1 MAEPSPSPIQP
12 PSPSPTS
19 PSFTLTSHETA
30 LALLPPTPLHPRLD
44 RLRALYDAAY
54 PKWPPHLNLVYPFVR
69 PDRLP
74 EAADLVGAA
83 LASSSSFSSS
93 SSVEGGV
100 EVCLGQVGVFER
112 KRGEASTVFLEDADE
127 TRRERVRGLRETVLA
142 ALGGS
147 GATGR
152 PYRMHLTMA
161 QSEDV
166 DGAAHKFLVEKIGLL
181 PPVEWQAAELAVLV
195 RERDGRGGSVMRLW
209 GRIGLRDGTVE
220 RLGRLAPFYKDVGVL
235 KEVDDGEDEDVE
247 GMAEKD
253 QLQTSPL
260 YCAGEEPERWTPFM
274 PSKLVVASYNVLAEF
289 EWPPSRARYP
299 LVVKNILAENAHA
312 DVLVLQEVTDGFL
325 SYLLSDKR
333 IREAYPFCTHG
344 PPHEDGIE
352 PLPSYL
358 NIVMLSATPL
368 DWEYVSLHRK
378 HKGALVAKIKHA
390 GRSDGDKFLPVVL
403 AAVHLSHGLADG
415 AVVAKK
421 TDIKRVIG
429 YLSENYPGHPWIL
442 AGDFNV
448 TTSSVSINTALKN
461 KAISDL
467 SVSHLANLDS
477 LFDEAKL
484 VDAWKTSTEHDA
496 DDSEVEGEQ
505 GATWD
510 PTANG
515 MAAAMA
521 AGGGNTR
528 PQRYDRILVRGE
540 GFLKITDFNM
550 FGFLTEQ
557 GDDSKMFASDHWGVR
572 CSLDMGDVGADDH
585 EPSEKVANLIVPVHL
600 EKAPE
605 HLAQAGSV
613 EASLRELGVI
623 PSADE
628 VVKRK
633 KALDLLKSVILDA
646 PSTDAAG
653 ARSQPAVVIVPVGS
667 YALDVWTST
676 SDIDVLCIGPFSTNT
691 FFALAT
697 QRLRKAAAQ
706 GIRILRRVRAN
717 TGTMLEIEVDG
728 IKIDLQYCPAT
739 LIAEGWPDVL
749 HTPAIDPVWSL
760 SIPTLSKLKALR
772 DTDYL
777 ARSLPDPTTFRL
789 AHRAI
794 KIWAKSRGIYAARFG
809 FLSGIQI
816 SILLARVHKLLTRTT
831 TTTTPTNGSPTPE
844 TLLTTFFTHYAT
856 FDWARQLAFDPFFH
870 RHTLP
875 YTRTAREP
883 LAVLGYFA
891 PARNTALAASVPSA
905 KTLAAEFR
913 RAADVLRGEGGV
925 LGWAGF
931 LGGGVG
937 GAGAKGDFLAAHRSY
952 VKLDVQYWGMSLAR
966 GAQFL
971 GWLESRCVMLLVDLH
986 RRAPGLFVRMWPAR
1000 FVEVNELG
1008 KGEEEEG
1015 EDRDFR
1021 GCYLIGLDKG
1031 SPDMS
1036 KEDLKVALG
1045 ALQTVLGRFEAQM
1058 RGDERYFDAK
1068 SCWLS
1073 AAVVNKGE
1081 LGELELDSR
1090 EWGEYTPGEEE
1101 LDEDEEE
1108 EEVEATSG
1116 QDSEHDEFA
1125 KKEKKKKG
1133 QAARKQIA
1141 TVDLRTDKTKKFR
1154 PAADAINRIRWD
1166 PQLDSSDFVVG
1177 YEDRFIGPQEKE
1189 LDAWKGEQTDEEFI
1203 PQHRIL
1209 YFKRKSDGKL
1219 VWDRRTRWDELFG
1232 NGA

>member
-1 MAEPSPSPIQP
+1 MAEPSPSPPSPP
-12 PSPSPTS
+12 PSQTS
-19 PSFTLTSHETA
+19 TFSLTSHETA
-30 LALLPPTPLHPRLD
+30 LALLPPHPLHPCLD

-54 PKWPPHLNLVYPFVR
+54 PKWPPHLNQVYPF
-69 PDRLP
+69 
-74 EAADLVGAA
+74 
-83 LASSSSFSSS
+83 
-93 SSVEGGV
+93 
-100 EVCLGQVGVFER
+100 
-112 KRGEASTVFLEDADE
+112 DADE
-127 TRRERVRGLRETVLA
+127 TRRERVKGLREIVLA

-152 PYRMHLTMA
+152 SYRMHLTMA

-166 DGAAHKFLVEKIGLL
+166 DCAAHRFLVGKIGLL

-209 GRIGLRDGTVE
+209 GRISLKDGKVE

-235 KEVDDGEDEDVE
+235 KEAGDGEADEVE

-289 EWPPSRARYP
+289 EWPPSEARYP
-299 LVVKNILAENAHA
+299 LVVNNILAENAHA

-325 SYLLSDKR
+325 SYLLSDKW

-358 NIVMLSATPL
+358 NIVITRAPWSPRSNMPAGPTAT
-368 DWEYVSLHRK
+368 SSFR
-378 HKGALVAKIKHA
+378 
-390 GRSDGDKFLPVVL
+390 VVV
-403 AAVHLSHGLADG
+403 AAVHLSHGLGRWSGGGQKDRHQ
-415 AVVAKK
+415 
-421 TDIKRVIG
+421 TG
-429 YLSENYPGHPWIL
+429 YRLPLRELPW
-442 AGDFNV
+442 APMEFWRA
-448 TTSSVSINTALKN
+448 TSTSRRRPSSINTALKN

-467 SVSHLANLDS
+467 SLSHLANLDG

-484 VDAWKTSTEHDA
+484 VDAWKTSTENDA

-540 GFLKITDFNM
+540 GFLKITNFNM

-572 CSLDMGDVGADDH
+572 CSLDMGDIGAEDH

-605 HLAQAGSV
+605 HLAGSGSV

-628 VVKRK
+628 VVNRK

-646 PSTDAAG
+646 PSTDAAA
-653 ARSQPAVVIVPVGS
+653 ARSQPAVIIVPVAPTPSSPWQPSASARPPPRASGS
-667 YALDVWTST
+667 SAGSA
-676 SDIDVLCIGPFSTNT
+676 P
-691 FFALAT
+691 
-697 QRLRKAAAQ
+697 
-706 GIRILRRVRAN
+706 
-717 TGTMLEIEVDG
+717 
-728 IKIDLQYCPAT
+728 
-739 LIAEGWPDVL
+739 
-749 HTPAIDPVWSL
+749 TPAPCSRSRSTASSPW
-760 SIPTLSKLKALR
+760 R

-777 ARSLPDPTTFRL
+777 ARSLPDPPTFRL

-794 KIWAKSRGIYAARFG
+794 KTWAKSRGIYAARFG

-831 TTTTPTNGSPTPE
+831 TTTPTRTTPPTPE

-856 FDWARQLAFDPFFH
+856 FDWAHQLAFDPFFH
-870 RHTLP
+870 RHALP
-875 YTRTAREP
+875 YTRTPREP

-891 PARNTALAASVPSA
+891 PARNTALAASVPST

-913 RAADVLRGEGGV
+913 RAADVLRGENGA

-931 LGGGVG
+931 LGGGS
-937 GAGAKGDFLAAHRSY
+937 GAKDDFLAAHRSY
-952 VKLDVQYWGMSLAR
+952 VKLDVQYWGDVA
-966 GAQFL
+966 GA
-971 GWLESRCVMLLVDLH
+971 GGAVSGGGLESRCVMLLVGSGIA
-986 RRAPGLFVRMWPAR
+986 RASRAVCASVAQPG
-1000 FVEVNELG
+1000 FVEVDELG

-1015 EDRDFR
+1015 EGEGEGEDRDF
-1021 GCYLIGLDKG
+1021 
-1031 SPDMS
+1031 
-1036 KEDLKVALG
+1036 
-1045 ALQTVLGRFEAQM
+1045 
-1058 RGDERYFDAK
+1058 
-1068 SCWLS
+1068 
-1073 AAVVNKGE
+1073 
-1081 LGELELDSR
+1081 
-1090 EWGEYTPGEEE
+1090 
-1101 LDEDEEE
+1101 
-1108 EEVEATSG
+1108 
-1116 QDSEHDEFA
+1116 
-1125 KKEKKKKG
+1125 
-1133 QAARKQIA
+1133 
-1141 TVDLRTDKTKKFR
+1141 
-1154 PAADAINRIRWD
+1154 
-1166 PQLDSSDFVVG
+1166 
-1177 YEDRFIGPQEKE
+1177 
-1189 LDAWKGEQTDEEFI
+1189 
-1203 PQHRIL
+1203 
-1209 YFKRKSDGKL
+1209 
-1219 VWDRRTRWDELFG
+1219 
-1232 NGA
+1232 

>member
-1 MAEPSPSPIQP
+1 MAEPSPT
-12 PSPSPTS
+12 PTS
-19 PSFTLTSHETA
+19 PQQPQPQPQPPSFTLTSHDTA
-30 LALLPPTPLHPRLD
+30 LALLPPPALWPRLD

-54 PKWPPHLNLVYPFVR
+54 PKWPPHINLVYPFVR
-69 PDRLP
+69 PDRLAD
-74 EAADLVGAA
+74 AADRVGAA
-83 LASSSSFSSS
+83 FAPAAAAAAPLPDT
-93 SSVEGGV
+93 GV

-112 KRGEASTVFLEDADE
+112 RKGVSSTIFLEDGDVA
-127 TRRERVRGLRETVLA
+127 RAERVKALRESVLA
-142 ALGGS
+142 ALGGG
-147 GATGR
+147 GAPESR
-152 PYRMHLTMA
+152 PYRMHMTVA

-166 DGAAHKFLVEKIGLL
+166 DCDAHRFLVEKVGLL
-181 PPVEWQAAELAVLV
+181 PRVEWQVAELAVLV
-195 RERDGRGGSVMRLW
+195 RERDAGGGSVMRLW
-209 GRIGLRDGTVE
+209 GRISLRDGTVE
-220 RLGRLAPFYKDVGVL
+220 RLGKVAPFYKGVGVL
-235 KEVDDGEDEDVE
+235 REVEDEDAEGAE

-253 QLQTSPL
+253 QLQTASL
-260 YCAGEEPERWTPFM
+260 YCAGEESERWTPFM

-289 EWPPSRARYP
+289 EWPPSEARYP
-299 LVVKNILAENAHA
+299 LVVKNILAENAQA
-312 DVLVLQEVTDGFL
+312 DVLVLEEVTDSFL
-325 SYLLSDKR
+325 SYLLSDKQ

-344 PPHEDGIE
+344 PPHEDDIE
-352 PLPSYL
+352 PLPNYL

-390 GRSDGDKFLPVVL
+390 GRSDGDRFLPVVI
-403 AAVHLSHGLADG
+403 AAVHLSHGLTDG
-415 AVVAKK
+415 AVAAKK
-421 TDIKRVIG
+421 TDIKRVIN
-429 YLSENYPGHPWIL
+429 YLSETYPRHPWIL

-467 SVSHLANLDS
+467 SASHLASLDG
-477 LFDEAKL
+477 LFSEAKL
-484 VDAWKTSTEHDA
+484 VDAWQTSTE
-496 DDSEVEGEQ
+496 DDSDGDDVEGEQ

-510 PTANG
+510 PSTNG

-521 AGGGNTR
+521 TGGANAQ

-572 CSLDMGDVGADDH
+572 CTLDMGGIGDKAD
-585 EPSEKVANLIVPVHL
+585 EPSEKVADLIVPVHP

-605 HLAQAGSV
+605 QLDQAGGV

-623 PSADE
+623 PTGDE
-628 VVKRK
+628 VIKRK
-633 KALDLLKSVILDA
+633 KALELLKGVILDA

-653 ARSQPAVVIVPVGS
+653 SRSQPAVVIVPVGS
-667 YALDVWTST
+667 YALDVWTAS
-676 SDIDVLCIGPFSTNT
+676 SDIDVLCIGPFSTKT

-706 GIRILRRVRAN
+706 GIRILRRVLAH

-728 IKIDLQYCPAT
+728 IKVDLQYCPAT
-739 LIAEGWPDVL
+739 LVAERWPDVL
-749 HTPAIDPVWSL
+749 RAPATDPVWSL
-760 SIPTLSKLKALR
+760 SVQTLAKLKAIR

-777 ARSLPDPTTFRL
+777 ARSLPDLATFRL
-789 AHRAI
+789 AHRFI
-794 KIWAKSRGIYAARFG
+794 KTWAKSRGIYAARFG

-816 SILLARVHKLLTRTT
+816 SILLARVHKLLARETGAPSTA
-831 TTTTPTNGSPTPE
+831 E
-844 TLLTTFFTHYAT
+844 TLLATFFAHYAT
-856 FDWARQLAFDPFFH
+856 FDWANQIAFDPTFH

-883 LAVLGYFA
+883 LAVLGYFP
-891 PARNTALAASVPSA
+891 PARNTALTASVPSA

-913 RAADVLRGEGGV
+913 RAGAALRDAPSWSAFV
-925 LGWAGF
+925 AGST
-931 LGGGVG
+931 
-937 GAGAKGDFLAAHRSY
+937 AATADFLAAHRSY
-952 VKLDVQYWGMSLAR
+952 VKLDVQYWGLSLAR

-1000 FVEVNELG
+1000 FVEANEL
-1008 KGEEEEG
+1008 EEG
-1015 EDRDFR
+1015 GGDRDGGGDDGDRDFR

-1031 SPDMS
+1031 SPDMA

-1045 ALQTVLGRFEAQM
+1045 ALQTVLARFEAQM

-1081 LGELELDSR
+1081 LGKLELDSR

-1101 LDEDEEE
+1101 LDEEEE
-1108 EEVEATSG
+1108 EEELEATSG

-1141 TVDLRTDKTKKFR
+1141 AVDLRADKTKKFR
-1154 PAADAINRIRWD
+1154 TAADAINRIRWD

-1177 YEDRFIGPQEKE
+1177 YEDRFTGAQEKE

-1209 YFKRKSDGKL
+1209 YFKRKSDDKV

-1232 NGA
+1232 NGP